1 MSKILLK
8 NIKFLY
14 EINEFYNK
22 NKDKIID
29 IILFGSVLKGKENP
43 RDIDLLILFKEKKNL
58 DLSYEL
64 KKRLKNF
71 NLDINSKSYNE
82 LFDNTFKAREAILSE
97 GFSLIQNKFISSGLG
112 FSNFVLFRYELKKL
126 SKSYRMRFYYSLY
139 GRGKERGMIKK
150 LNLIKFSETI
160 LLSPIEHEAEIV
172 NYLDAWKLKYIMFP
186 ILIPKRIRE
195 LFEGKNELI
204 KKIN

>member
-1 MSKILLK
+1 MSNRLLK
-8 NIKFLY
+8 NTAFFSKAK
-14 EINEFYNK
+14 EFYESNK
-22 NKDKIID
+22 EEVLD
-29 IILFGSVLKGKENP
+29 IVLFGSAIKGKENP
-43 RDIDLLILFKEKKNL
+43 RDIDLLILFKEKKDL

-64 KKRLKNF
+64 KKRLKKF

-82 LFDNTFKAREAILSE
+82 LFDGAFKAREAILSE
-97 GFSLIQNKFISSGLG
+97 GFSLIQNKFISAGFG
-112 FSNFVLFRYELKKL
+112 FSNFILFRYELKKL

-160 LLSPIEHEAEIV
+160 LLSPVEHGAEIV

-186 ILIPKRIRE
+186 ILIPKRIGE
-195 LFEGKNELI
+195 LFEGK
-204 KKIN
+204 K